1 MENMVEIADKVESP
15 LPITIVCSF
24 LKESI
29 LQNLSRTSINLE
41 EDLDM
46 N

>member
-1 MENMVEIADKVESP
+1 MLQKVDESMENMVEIADKVESP

-29 LQNLSRTSINLE
+29 LERE
-41 EDLDM
+41 EG
-46 N
+46 